1 MTSPARQLP
10 GAKPAPDALH
20 QALRQLAQPVQALT
34 AQAQRAAAGQEPLLP
49 ALLREIG
56 ETVLPRE
63 ITLCIGQTPAAVL
76 TAAHRRLAG
85 LSLGGTAEAGA
96 APEDPAAAA
105 RLFAARLRRLEAQ
118 AASAGITF
126 RRRPCAAPQGAGSC
140 TAAQLQ
146 EALAAASRS
155 PLGTLRSAAAA
166 QALAWIHCPA
176 GAQAPV
182 SGGPAPLLQQLQAVR
197 SAFAAS
203 AARPGS
209 ARMPAHRPDCLLLP
223 VSPNLRI
230 LAAAHEDELLLLA
243 LPPGAVPGLI
253 ETWDALFS

>member
-10 GAKPAPDALH
+10 GAEPAPGALH

-34 AQAQRAAAGQEPLLP
+34 ARAQRVAAGQEQLLD

-63 ITLCIGQTPAAVL
+63 ITLCIGQTPAAIL
-76 TAAHRRLAG
+76 TAAHRRLAS

-96 APEDPAAAA
+96 GPEDPAAAA
-105 RLFAARLRRLEAQ
+105 RLFAARLNRLG
-118 AASAGITF
+118 AAAAGAGVTF

-155 PLGTLRSAAAA
+155 PLRSFRSAAAP
-166 QALAWIHCPA
+166 QAMAWIHCSP
-176 GAQAPV
+176 GGQAPDT
-182 SGGPAPLLQQLQAVR
+182 SGPEPLLNQLQAVR
-197 SAFAAS
+197 STFAAS
-203 AARPGS
+203 TARPGS
-209 ARMPAHRPDCLLLP
+209 ARVPARKPECLLLP
-223 VSPNLRI
+223 VSPEVRI
-230 LAAAHEDELLLLA
+230 LAAWHEDELLLLA
-243 LPPGAVPGLI
+243 LPPETVPGMI
-253 ETWDALFS
+253 ETWNSLFS

>member
-10 GAKPAPDALH
+10 GAEPAPDALH

-34 AQAQRAAAGQEPLLP
+34 ARAQRAAAGQEPLQD

-85 LSLGGTAEAGA
+85 LSLGGTAEAGD

-105 RLFAARLRRLEAQ
+105 RLFAARLNRLEA
-118 AASAGITF
+118 AAAGTGVTF
-126 RRRPCAAPQGAGSC
+126 RRRPCAAPQDAGSC
-140 TAAQLQ
+140 TTAQLQ
-146 EALAAASRS
+146 EALAAAGRS
-155 PLGTLRSAAAA
+155 PLSSFRSAAAP
-166 QALAWIHCPA
+166 QALAWIHCGP
-176 GAQAPV
+176 GGQAPDT
-182 SGGPAPLLQQLQAVR
+182 GGPEPLLNQLQAVR
-197 SAFAAS
+197 STFAAS

-209 ARMPAHRPDCLLLP
+209 ARMPARKPDCLLLP
-223 VSPNLRI
+223 VSPDVRI
-230 LAAAHEDELLLLA
+230 LAASHEEELLLLA
-243 LPPGAVPGLI
+243 LPPAAVPGLI
-253 ETWDALFS
+253 ETWNSLFS